1 METFN
6 KFVLAFGFSAVW
18 STFIFALFLW
28 RVLRYFT
35 GYHWYKSKAKIKSAR
50 YLKKKM
56 DFLEKERYSNK
67 VGNHIPILSSK
78 PSGFSLSLI
87 EEKIVIKEAKK
98 FIKKEI
104 ENEEFL
110 DGVERLTK
118 RSLKNLENDL
128 AHTSSEVNLER
139 VVNRSVRGSVEEF
152 ERAFNARFPTE
163 KNIDFTDINSIIKC
177 ELICSMKEW
186 MKKSP
191 QLAKQK
197 EIFTRSVFYRLLNY
211 FSGGT
216 TIGLFLGFLGSM
228 CSKNDPF
235 GTFTTAASIIGG
247 FTGEYF
253 YAVKLDRYWGKN
265 ERNKKLLNALEPIIF
280 VVINFPVIYLMLFK

>member
-18 STFIFALFLW
+18 STFIFALFLR

-35 GYHWYKSKAKIKSAR
+35 GYHWYKSTAKINSAR

-67 VGNHIPILSSK
+67 VGNHIPIHSSK
-78 PSGFSLSLI
+78 SSGFSISLI
-87 EEKIVIKEAKK
+87 EEKRVIKAAEK
-98 FIKKEI
+98 FINNEI

-110 DGVERLTK
+110 DGIEYLTK

-128 AHTSSEVNLER
+128 ALTSSEVNLEK
-139 VVNRSVRGSVEEF
+139 VVNSSVRESVEEF

-163 KNIDFTDINSIIKC
+163 KIDFTDINSIIKC

-186 MKKSP
+186 MKKFP
-191 QLAKQK
+191 QLGKQK

-265 ERNKKLLNALEPIIF
+265 ERNKKLLNSLEPITF
-280 VVINFPVIYLMLFK
+280 VVVNFAVIYAMLFK